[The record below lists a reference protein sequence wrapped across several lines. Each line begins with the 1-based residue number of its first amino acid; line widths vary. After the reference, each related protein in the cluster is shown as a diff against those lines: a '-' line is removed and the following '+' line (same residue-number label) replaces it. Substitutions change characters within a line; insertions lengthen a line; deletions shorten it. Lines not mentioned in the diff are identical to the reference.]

1 MLMIL
6 FGSILETA
14 SSLIYF
20 KESAGMH
27 MKLILCFILATDNR
41 VLQCKGKK
49 AIQQF
54 QTESE
59 MFAAQEKY
67 QVLAESRERAG
78 CTSKV
83 LEQEDL
89 WKKE

>member
-1 MLMIL
+1 
-6 FGSILETA
+6 
-14 SSLIYF
+14 
-20 KESAGMH
+20 
-27 MKLILCFILATDNR
+27 
-41 VLQCKGKK
+41 
-49 AIQQF
+49 
-54 QTESE
+54 